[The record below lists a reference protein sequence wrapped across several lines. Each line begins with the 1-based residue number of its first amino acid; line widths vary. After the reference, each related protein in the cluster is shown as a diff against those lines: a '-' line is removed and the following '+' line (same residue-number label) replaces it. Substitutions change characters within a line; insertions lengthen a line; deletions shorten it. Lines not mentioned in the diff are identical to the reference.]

1 MVAFF
6 SSWAQGIIVAV
17 IVATIVELL
26 LPNGSSKKYVKVVV
40 GIYILFSIIA
50 PVVNKFANQ
59 DINANEIFNLDK
71 YEEKMENSN
80 NSILQKIESNNSR
93 TVKDI
98 YVSNLEADIKA
109 KLKDKGYEV
118 TSIYIKAK
126 DDENYTI
133 EKISMTIKKNEKKE
147 TRNEI
152 TIGTI
157 TINKSKNNTVTDE
170 EISRQNKQEIKEY
183 LAKTYDISEKIM
195 DIN

>member
-71 YEEKMENSN
+71 YEEKMGNSN
-80 NSILQKIESNNSR
+80 NSILQKIESNNNR

-118 TSIYIKAK
+118 TSMYINAK

>member
-50 PVVNKFANQ
+50 PVVNEFANQ

-133 EKISMTIKKNEKKE
+133 EKISMTIKKSEKKE
-147 TRNEI
+147 TKNEI

-157 TINKSKNNTVTDE
+157 TINKSNTVTDE

>member
-71 YEEKMENSN
+71 YEEKMEDSN

-98 YVSNLEADIKA
+98 YVSNLEVDIKT

-133 EKISMTIKKNEKKE
+133 ENISMTIKKNEKKE
-147 TRNEI
+147 SRNEI

-157 TINKSKNNTVTDE
+157 TINKSKSNTVTDE

>member
-1 MVAFF
+1 MIAFF

-59 DINANEIFNLDK
+59 DINTEIFNLDK
-71 YEEKMENSN
+71 YEKKMEDSN
-80 NSILQKIESNNSR
+80 NKILQKIEANNSR

-98 YVSNLEADIKA
+98 YVANLEADIKA

-118 TSIYIKAK
+118 TSTYIKAK

-133 EKISMTIKKNEKKE
+133 ENISITVKKNENKE
-147 TRNEI
+147 NKNEISIGEI
-152 TIGTI
+152 TI
-157 TINKSKNNTVTDE
+157 SKTKDNTTSNED
-170 EISRQNKQEIKEY
+170 ISRQDKQEIKEY
-183 LAKTYDISEKIM
+183 LAKTYDISEKII

>member
-59 DINANEIFNLDK
+59 DINAEIFTLDK
-71 YEEKMENSN
+71 YEKKMEDGN
-80 NSILQKIESNNSR
+80 NKILQKIEANNSR

-98 YVSNLEADIKA
+98 YVANLEADLKA
-109 KLKDKGYEV
+109 KLKDKGYGV
-118 TSIYIKAK
+118 TSTYIKAK

-133 EKISMTIKKNEKKE
+133 ENISITVKKNENKE
-147 TRNEI
+147 NKNEISIGEI
-152 TIGTI
+152 TI
-157 TINKSKNNTVTDE
+157 SKTKDNTTSNED
-170 EISRQNKQEIKEY
+170 ISRQDKQEIKEY
-183 LAKTYDISEKIM
+183 LAKTYDISEKII

>member
-59 DINANEIFNLDK
+59 DINTEIFNLDK
-71 YEEKMENSN
+71 YEKKMEDSN
-80 NSILQKIESNNSR
+80 NKILQKIEANNSR

-98 YVSNLEADIKA
+98 YVANLEADIKA

-118 TSIYIKAK
+118 TSTYIKAK

-133 EKISMTIKKNEKKE
+133 ENISITVKKNEDKE
-147 TRNEI
+147 SKNEI
-152 TIGTI
+152 SIGEI
-157 TINKSKNNTVTDE
+157 TINKTKNNTSSNE
-170 EISRQNKQEIKEY
+170 EISRQDKQEIKEY
-183 LAKTYDISEKIM
+183 LAKTYDISEKII

>member
-1 MVAFF
+1 MIAFF

-59 DINANEIFNLDK
+59 DINAEIFNLDK
-71 YEEKMENSN
+71 YEKKMEDSN
-80 NSILQKIESNNSR
+80 NKILQKIEANNSR

-98 YVSNLEADIKA
+98 YVANLEADLKA

-118 TSIYIKAK
+118 TSTYIKAK

-133 EKISMTIKKNEKKE
+133 ENISITVKKNEDKE
-147 TRNEI
+147 SKNEI
-152 TIGTI
+152 SIGEI
-157 TINKSKNNTVTDE
+157 TINKTKNNT
-170 EISRQNKQEIKEY
+170 SSN
-183 LAKTYDISEKIM
+183 DI
-195 DIN
+195 

>member
-133 EKISMTIKKNEKKE
+133 EKISMTIKNSEKKE

>member
-26 LPNGSSKKYVKVVV
+26 LPNGRSKKYVKVVV

-71 YEEKMENSN
+71 YEEKMEDSN

-109 KLKDKGYEV
+109 KLKDKGYEA

-133 EKISMTIKKNEKKE
+133 EKISVTIKKSEKKE
-147 TRNEI
+147 TKNEI

-157 TINKSKNNTVTDE
+157 TINKSKSNTVTDE

>member
-1 MVAFF
+1 MIEFF

-59 DINANEIFNLDK
+59 DINTEIFNLDK
-71 YEEKMENSN
+71 YEKKMEDSN
-80 NSILQKIESNNSR
+80 NKILQKIEANNSR

-98 YVSNLEADIKA
+98 YVANLEA

-118 TSIYIKAK
+118 TSTYIKAK

-133 EKISMTIKKNEKKE
+133 ENISITVKKNENKE
-147 TRNEI
+147 NKNEISIGEI
-152 TIGTI
+152 TI
-157 TINKSKNNTVTDE
+157 SKTKDNTTSNED
-170 EISRQNKQEIKEY
+170 ISRQDKQEIKEY
-183 LAKTYDISEKIM
+183 LAKTYDISEKSI

>member
-50 PVVNKFANQ
+50 PVVNKFAHQN
-59 DINANEIFNLDK
+59 INADEIFNLEK
-71 YEEKMENSN
+71 YEKKMEYSN

-93 TVKDI
+93 TVKDM
-98 YVSNLEADIKA
+98 YVSNLEVDIKA
-109 KLKDKGYEV
+109 KLKDKCYETINIHINV
-118 TSIYIKAK
+118 K

-133 EKISMTIKKNEKKE
+133 EKISMTIKKKEKKE
-147 TRNEI
+147 SKNEI
-152 TIGTI
+152 AIGNI
-157 TINKSKNNTVTDE
+157 IINKSKDNTIADE
-170 EISRQNKQEIKEY
+170 KISMQNKQEIKEY
-183 LAKTYDISEKIM
+183 LAKTYDISEKII

>member
-50 PVVNKFANQ
+50 PVVNKFAHQN
-59 DINANEIFNLDK
+59 INADEIFNLEK
-71 YEEKMENSN
+71 YEKKMEDSN

-93 TVKDI
+93 TVKDM

-109 KLKDKGYEV
+109 KLKDKCYEV
-118 TSIYIKAK
+118 INIHIKVK

-133 EKISMTIKKNEKKE
+133 EKISMTIKKKEKKE
-147 TRNEI
+147 SKNEI
-152 TIGTI
+152 AIGNI
-157 TINKSKNNTVTDE
+157 IINKSKDNTIADE
-170 EISRQNKQEIKEY
+170 KISMQNKQEIKEY
-183 LAKTYDISEKIM
+183 LAKTYDISEKII

>member
-133 EKISMTIKKNEKKE
+133 ENISMTIKKNEKKE
-147 TRNEI
+147 SRNEI

>member
-1 MVAFF
+1 M
-6 SSWAQGIIVAV
+6 
-17 IVATIVELL
+17 
-26 LPNGSSKKYVKVVV
+26 
-40 GIYILFSIIA
+40 FSIIA

-71 YEEKMENSN
+71 YEEKMGNSN
-80 NSILQKIESNNSR
+80 NSILQKIESNNNR

-118 TSIYIKAK
+118 TSMYINAK

>member
-50 PVVNKFANQ
+50 PVVNKFANK

-133 EKISMTIKKNEKKE
+133 EKISMTIKKSEKKE

-157 TINKSKNNTVTDE
+157 TINKSNTVTDE